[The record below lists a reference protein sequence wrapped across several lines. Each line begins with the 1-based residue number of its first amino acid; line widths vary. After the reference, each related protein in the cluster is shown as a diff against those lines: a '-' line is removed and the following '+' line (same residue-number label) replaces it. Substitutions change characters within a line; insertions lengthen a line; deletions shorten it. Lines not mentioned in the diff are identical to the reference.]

1 MGEVKYRAWV
11 ESEKIMRNDI
21 AAIDFENEILY
32 FVNKD
37 NCMNNKEKREFCYK
51 PYTLLQYT
59 GLKDKNG
66 VEIYE
71 GDITMDNHGTVTVVE
86 NDGFQWVERVAKLR
100 DVRINKDFLIM
111 NKVNTFRCEIIGNI
125 YENPESID
133 GEE

>member
-1 MGEVKYRAWV
+1 MRDIKYRAWI

-51 PYTLLQYT
+51 PYTLMEYT
-59 GLKDKNG
+59 GLIDKNG

-71 GDITMDNHGTVTVVE
+71 GDVILIANKSYKNKATVEWSVLGVKWVLVY
-86 NDGFQWVERVAKLR
+86 NDLSVYELATWHESVYEV
-100 DVRINKDFLIM
+100 
-111 NKVNTFRCEIIGNI
+111 IGNI
-125 YENPESID
+125 YENPELIEVSNNV
-133 GEE
+133 